1 VEFRVLGSLEVRHRA
16 RPLPLASLRQRTLL
30 VRLLVDAGSVVS
42 IDALAAALWGD
53 DPPAAPRNAIQT
65 YVARLRDALGDDL
78 PLITRPPG
86 YVLDVGAEQVDAL
99 RFEQLLAEA
108 RQRHGRPAEVL
119 GSLDEA
125 VGLWRGPAYAGFEDG
140 IARSAS
146 LRLRELRATAIED
159 RAAARLALGESGGLV
174 GELEAEI
181 AEQPLRER
189 LVALL
194 MEALAVSDRQAE
206 ALAAYRA
213 YRQRLADG
221 TGLEPSPA
229 IRQLEGRVLRGEL
242 AGRDPEPAVGSSS
255 SAPQAAPRTTGG
267 GPPVPVTSLI
277 GRQGELAEL
286 RTALGRQRVVTLT
299 GTGGVGKTRLAAEVA
314 AEVAAG
320 HGHDRRE
327 VAWIELGAVADPAS
341 IVHVV
346 ATAVGID
353 LDGGSGTADLVGAL
367 AGRQLLL
374 VLDNAEHLLGAVA
387 PLVDAIHRA
396 CPRVQVLTTSRERL
410 AVEGERV
417 LQVGPLASEHTAGG
431 HHAADGQ
438 HAAAIE
444 LFLDRATDAGGDH
457 DPADLETVAAICS
470 QVDGLPLAIELAAA
484 RTSVL
489 APSDLLAALRED
501 LPGSA
506 GHRRSLPAR
515 HRDLWAVV
523 DWSYRLLSDDEQR
536 LFERLSVFAGAFGV
550 DEVQAVCAL
559 GSWDR
564 ASTLDRLTALAE
576 QSLLVRQAGWG
587 EGPGRY
593 RLLRPVRAFA
603 RQRLADRGELASLAD
618 RHAAVLTA
626 RAEEA
631 AGPPLTEEGRRW
643 LEGALDDLRVAQG
656 HAKLTGDGGLLGRLV
671 AALYRFGYWRPG
683 IEVLAWAQDALELDG
698 AEDGPTAPQ
707 VHAAAAAAAW
717 RGGDLERARRL
728 ARRGTQLGQGAD
740 DPARTLAYEALGDVA
755 NFEGRLEEA
764 EAAFREEVRLS
775 RLLGDPDSASMGHS
789 GAALVLAYAGRV
801 DEAVRE
807 ADAAARAAVQGGP
820 ATQAFA
826 RYAQGECLAETDP
839 DRASS
844 YVEEA
849 LELARSSGAW
859 FVEGVAL
866 LTAASLRARH
876 GHAAAAL
883 PTFAEL
889 VHHWRRSGSWTQQWT
904 TLRNLAELLVRLGI
918 DEDAVVIAAAASAAA
933 VERSAARSFGPGSD
947 RLSDALAT
955 ARARLGDDAYEAA
968 WARGAGLAASAVV
981 DLALASIGAHTAGGR
996 S

>member
-42 IDALAAALWGD
+42 MDALAAALWGD

-65 YVARLRDALGDDL
+65 YVARLRDAFGDDL
-78 PLITRPPG
+78 PLVTRPPG
-86 YVLDVGAEQVDAL
+86 YVLDVDAEQVDAL
-99 RFEQLLAEA
+99 RFEQLLGET
-108 RQRHGRPAEVL
+108 RQRRGRPAEVL
-119 GSLDEA
+119 GLLDEA

-140 IARSAS
+140 IARSES

-159 RAAARLALGESGGLV
+159 RAAARLALGEGSGLV
-174 GELEAEI
+174 GELEAEV

-194 MEALAVSDRQAE
+194 MEALAVGDRQAE
-206 ALAAYRA
+206 ALAAFRA
-213 YRQRLADG
+213 YRQRLADE
-221 TGLEPSPA
+221 TGLEPSAA
-229 IRQLEGRVLRGEL
+229 IRHLEGRVLRGEV
-242 AGRDPEPAVGSSS
+242 AGRDPEPAAGSSS
-255 SAPQAAPRTTGG
+255 SAPQAAPRTTVG

-277 GRQGELAEL
+277 GRQDELAEL

-299 GTGGVGKTRLAAEVA
+299 GTGGVGKTRLATEIA
-314 AEVAAG
+314 AEIAAG
-320 HGHDRRE
+320 AGRDQPLE
-327 VAWIELGAVADPAS
+327 VAWIELGAVADPAT

-353 LDGGSGTADLVGAL
+353 LDGSSGTGRGLVGAL

-374 VLDNAEHLLGAVA
+374 VLDNAEHLLGGVA
-387 PLVDAIHRA
+387 PLVDEIHRA

-410 AVEGERV
+410 AVDGERV
-417 LQVGPLASEHTAGG
+417 LQVGPLASEHAD
-431 HHAADGQ
+431 DGQ
-438 HAAAIE
+438 LAAAIE
-444 LFLDRATDAGGDH
+444 LFLDRATDAGGGD
-457 DPADLETVAAICS
+457 DPADLETVAEICR

-559 GSWDR
+559 GTWDR
-564 ASTLDRLTALAE
+564 AATLDRLTALAE
-576 QSLLVRQAGWG
+576 QSLLVRQAGRG
-587 EGPGRY
+587 AGVGRY

-618 RHAAVLTA
+618 RHAAELTA

-656 HAKLTGDGGLLGRLV
+656 HAKLTGDSGLLGRLV

-683 IEVLAWAQDALELDG
+683 VEVLAWAEDALELDG

-717 RGGDLERARRL
+717 RRGDLERARRL
-728 ARRGTQLGQGAD
+728 ARRGTELGQGAD

-755 NFEGRLEEA
+755 NFEGRLAEA
-764 EAAFREEVRLS
+764 AAAFREEVRLS

-807 ADAAARAAVQGGP
+807 ADAAARVAVRGGP

-844 YVEEA
+844 SVEEA

-883 PTFAEL
+883 PSFAEL

-904 TLRNLAELLVRLGI
+904 TLRNLAELLVRLDI
-918 DEDAVVIAAAASAAA
+918 DEDAVAIAAAASAAA
-933 VERSAARSFGPGSD
+933 VERSAAPSFGPGSD

-968 WARGAGLAASAVV
+968 WARGTGLAANAVV
-981 DLALASIGAHTAGGR
+981 DLALATIEAHTAGGW